1 MTRQDEILKLIVEH
15 FIKTAEPVGS
25 KTLQEAY
32 RLKISSATIRNDM
45 LALEKDGYLEK
56 THTSSGRVPS
66 EKGYQY
72 YVEHLRD
79 TEVDDGLKFALANVL
94 QARTKSVEEVMKESC
109 EILSHMT
116 NLASVVIGPSA
127 NEERLASVQL
137 IPLGN
142 NTATAVFVT
151 DKGYVENKT
160 FIIDSSLKM
169 DEVTK
174 TVKILNDRLAGSS
187 IAELVPKMEA
197 MKPALTDY
205 LVGQEVIYQAIL
217 EAFVKFA
224 DERMELYGKDALYNQ
239 PEFLEDTKKLKQV
252 LELLDDP
259 KAYRK
264 AVEEARSASGGI
276 GVHIG
281 TEKEGMEDL
290 AIVSAKVQIPGDP
303 GAALTVF
310 GPSRMDYEKVVSALR
325 YMTSQLDKYFL
336 AQTKGE
342 KESCPITKKPA
353 SPNKTKPADSK
364 KKPPK

>member
-1 MTRQDEILKLIVEH
+1 
-15 FIKTAEPVGS
+15 
-25 KTLQEAY
+25 
-32 RLKISSATIRNDM
+32 
-45 LALEKDGYLEK
+45 
-56 THTSSGRVPS
+56 
-66 EKGYQY
+66 
-72 YVEHLRD
+72 
-79 TEVDDGLKFALANVL
+79 
-94 QARTKSVEEVMKESC
+94 
-109 EILSHMT
+109 
-116 NLASVVIGPSA
+116 VIGPSA
-127 NEERLASVQL
+127 SEERLASVQL

-142 NTATAVFVT
+142 NTASAVFVT

-174 TVKILNDRLAGSS
+174 TVKVLNDRLAGSS

-205 LVGQEVIYQAIL
+205 LVGKEVIYQAIL

-239 PEFLEDTKKLKQV
+239 PEFLEDTKKLKKV

-264 AVEEARSASGGI
+264 AVEEARTSGGI

-342 KESCPITKKPA
+342 KETCPTTKKPA
-353 SPNKTKPADSK
+353 SPSKTKPAGNP
-364 KKPPK
+364 KKPPKQS